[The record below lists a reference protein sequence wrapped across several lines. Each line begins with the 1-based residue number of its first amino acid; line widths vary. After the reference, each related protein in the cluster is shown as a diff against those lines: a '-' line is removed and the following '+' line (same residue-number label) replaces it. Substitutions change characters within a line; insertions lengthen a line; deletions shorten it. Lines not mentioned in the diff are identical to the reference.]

1 MSSFFDRTASVAR
14 WCKATELAPGE
25 AVEILRQRLSQAKA
39 YWQVVG
45 RRMKSSEHA
54 ANPQTFAARDGD
66 LALALWDDFKEAA
79 AVLQADPTLP
89 FFELVEAVY
98 RVVEAL
104 DLKPALLYN
113 GWLAGVGN
121 LWELLHKPFEI
132 LHEAGHR
139 LSRVTEA
146 RFSDNPYVR
155 GRGIPDSDAWLR
167 ERYPLALSGH

>member
-1 MSSFFDRTASVAR
+1 MSNFYDRTASVAR

-25 AVEILRQRLSQAKA
+25 AVEILRRRLSQAKA
-39 YWQVVG
+39 YWGVVG
-45 RRMKSSEHA
+45 RRMKSPEHA

-66 LALALWDDFKEAA
+66 LALALSDDFKEAA
-79 AVLQADPTLP
+79 AVLQADPTLA

-98 RVVEAL
+98 GVVEAL
-104 DLKPALLYN
+104 DLEPALLYN

-132 LHEAGHR
+132 LHGAGHR
-139 LSRVTEA
+139 LSRVTAA
-146 RFSDNPYVR
+146 RFSDNPYGR

-167 ERYPLALSGH
+167 ERYPPALSGN